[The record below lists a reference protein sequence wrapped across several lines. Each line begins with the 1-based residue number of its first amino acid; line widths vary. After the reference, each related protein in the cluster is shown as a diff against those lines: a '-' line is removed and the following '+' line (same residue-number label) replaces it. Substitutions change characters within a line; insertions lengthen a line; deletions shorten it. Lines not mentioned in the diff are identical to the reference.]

1 MMEANEK
8 EVTKV
13 NESIKTGFYKN
24 DFIESGGLISF
35 ACVLATVC
43 TMYYQGKIVPSE
55 LLMILGMIGT
65 GLGIYKK

>member
-1 MMEANEK
+1 MEADEK
-8 EVTKV
+8 EVAKV
-13 NESIKTGFYKN
+13 NEATKPGSYKN
-24 DFIESGGLISF
+24 DFIESGGFISF

-43 TMYYQGKIVPSE
+43 IMYYQGKIVPSE

>member
-1 MMEANEK
+1 MEADEK
-8 EVTKV
+8 EAAKVYEATKLA
-13 NESIKTGFYKN
+13 SCKN
-24 DFIESGGLISF
+24 DLIESGGLASF

-43 TMYYQGKIVPSE
+43 IMYYQGKIVPSE